1 MSKKLGWAIVGC
13 GVISTTH
20 AKAIAAAPSAELIA
34 TCDIIPERAQKLA
47 SEYGAP
53 HWYEDFN
60 EMLKRDDIDVVSVC
74 TPSGLHGVVAEAAA
88 RAKKHVF
95 TEKPIEITRPAI
107 DRMIQVCHDEGIKL
121 GCVFQMRTYANNIA
135 VRNAVQEGKLGK
147 MVLADA
153 YMKYYRS
160 PEYYKSA
167 GWRGTWELDG
177 GGALMNQGV
186 HGIDLLLWMAGDV
199 ESVVAQTD
207 HLVRDIEVEDTA
219 VAILKFKNGAFGV
232 IEGTTSVTPG
242 QGARFELHGNDGTV
256 ILRDGKIGAWHVPD
270 VPQPGTGEEAEGGKA
285 HSDPKAITATG
296 HVFLVEDMCQAI
308 FEDRDP
314 HITGESARKAVDLI
328 LAIYESSR
336 TNKRVYL
343 D

>member
-1 MSKKLGWAIVGC
+1 MAKKLGWAIVGC
-13 GVISTTH
+13 GVISSTH
-20 AKAIAAAPSAELIA
+20 AKAIAAAPSAKLIA
-34 TCDIIPERAQKLA
+34 TCDIVPERAQKLA
-47 SEYGAP
+47 EQYGAA

-74 TPSGLHGVVAEAAA
+74 TPSGLHGVMAEAAA
-88 RAKKHVF
+88 KAKKHVF
-95 TEKPIEITRPAI
+95 TEKPIEITKPAI
-107 DRMIQVCHDEGIKL
+107 DRMIQVCHDEGVKL

-135 VRNAVQEGKLGK
+135 VRQVVQEGKLGR

-177 GGALMNQGV
+177 GGSLMNQGV
-186 HGIDLLLWMAGDV
+186 HGIDLLLWMAGDA

-219 VAILKFKNGAFGV
+219 VALVKFKNGAFGV
-232 IEGTTSVTPG
+232 IEGTTSVNPG

-270 VPQPGTGEEAEGGKA
+270 VSQPGTGEEGEGGRA
-285 HSDPKAITATG
+285 HSDPAAITATG

-328 LAIYESSR
+328 LAIYESSQ

>member
-1 MSKKLGWAIVGC
+1 
-13 GVISTTH
+13 
-20 AKAIAAAPSAELIA
+20 
-34 TCDIIPERAQKLA
+34 
-47 SEYGAP
+47 
-53 HWYEDFN
+53 
-60 EMLKRDDIDVVSVC
+60 
-74 TPSGLHGVVAEAAA
+74 
-88 RAKKHVF
+88 
-95 TEKPIEITRPAI
+95 
-107 DRMIQVCHDEGIKL
+107 
-121 GCVFQMRTYANNIA
+121 
-135 VRNAVQEGKLGK
+135 
-147 MVLADA
+147 
-153 YMKYYRS
+153 MKYYRS